1 MLSSTVVSGDVSV
14 GAGAGAV
21 PEADVSV
28 VAVSVADVA
37 GREFKVS
44 PVALPQAVNAVAV
57 SDAARTID
65 TVR

>member
-14 GAGAGAV
+14 GAGAV

-28 VAVSVADVA
+28 AAVSVADVT
-37 GREFKVS
+37 GRDFKVS

-57 SDAARTID
+57 SDAARIID